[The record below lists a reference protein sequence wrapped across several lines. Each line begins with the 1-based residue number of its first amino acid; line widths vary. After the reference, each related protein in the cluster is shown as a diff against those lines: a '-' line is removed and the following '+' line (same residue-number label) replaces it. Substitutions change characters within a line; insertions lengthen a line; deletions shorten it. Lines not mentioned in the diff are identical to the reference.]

1 MTPFAAPRWLRG
13 AHAQTVWAPLVRRQ
27 AAPPRLRERFELPD
41 GDFVDVDWTDDDIN
55 RPLVVVLHGLAG
67 SGDSAYVVGIQ
78 HALRA
83 VGIGSAVM
91 HFRGAGGEP
100 NRLARGYHSGD
111 TGDLRAFM
119 QAVRA
124 RFPGRRTGITGY
136 SLGGNVTLKWL
147 GEEGRGA
154 PVDAA
159 CAVSVP
165 FELAPCA
172 TRLDQGFS
180 RIYRNRLRDEL
191 VRNLLHKEQ
200 VLRAAG
206 NRGEADRIR
215 ALGDLSTIESFWQF
229 DDRVIAPLHGF
240 RDAADYYAQCSARRY
255 MRDIARPTLVL
266 HALDDPFMTPAVVP
280 ARGEVSTDVE
290 LCASAH
296 GGHVGFVHGLPWQPR
311 YWLEETIPAFFC
323 TAFAMSANGPGASGA
338 R

>member
-1 MTPFAAPRWLRG
+1 MTPFDAPRWLRG

-27 AAPPRLRERFELPD
+27 APPARRRERFELPD
-41 GDFVDVDWTDDDIN
+41 GDFVDVDWSDDDTG

-83 VGIGSAVM
+83 VGIGSVVM

-119 QAVRA
+119 HAVRK
-124 RFPGRRTGITGY
+124 RFPARRTGIVGY

-147 GEEGRGA
+147 GEEGRSA

-180 RIYRNRLRDEL
+180 RIYRDRLRKEL
-191 VRNLLHKEQ
+191 VRNLLLKEQ

-206 NRGEADRIR
+206 NAVEAGRIR

-229 DDRVIAPLHGF
+229 DNRVIAPLHGF
-240 RDAADYYAQCSARRY
+240 RDAADYYAQSSARPF

-280 ARGEVSTDVE
+280 SRNETSADVA
-290 LCASAH
+290 LCISAH
-296 GGHVGFVHGLPWQPR
+296 GGHVGFVHGSPWRPR

-323 TAFAMSANGPGASGA
+323 TAFAISASGPGAPGA

>member
-27 AAPPRLRERFELPD
+27 APPPRTRERLELPD
-41 GDFVDVDWTDDDIN
+41 GDFVDLDWTDEDSR
-55 RPLVVVLHGLAG
+55 RPLAVVLHGLAG

-83 VGIGSAVM
+83 VGIGSVVM

-111 TGDLRAFM
+111 TGDLRTLM
-119 QAVRA
+119 QAVAA
-124 RFPGRRTGITGY
+124 RFPGRPAGIVGY
-136 SLGGNVTLKWL
+136 SLGGNVTLKYL
-147 GEEGRGA
+147 GEEGSRA
-154 PVDAA
+154 PVHAA

-180 RIYRNRLRDEL
+180 RIYRDRLRKEL
-191 VRNLLHKEQ
+191 VHNLLLKERS
-200 VLRAAG
+200 LRAAG
-206 NRGEADRIR
+206 NSEEAGRIR
-215 ALGDLSTIESFWQF
+215 ALGDLSTIESFWEF
-229 DDRVIAPLHGF
+229 DNRVIAPLHGF
-240 RDAADYYAQCSARRY
+240 RDAADYYAQCSARRF
-255 MRDIARPTLVL
+255 MGGIARPTLVL

-280 ARGEVSTDVE
+280 ARGEASADVE
-290 LCASAH
+290 LCIGAH

-323 TAFAMSANGPGASGA
+323 TAFAISASGPGAPGA